1 VKEIEER
8 KEEKEIIVSRE
19 EVKRRL
25 KELLSRKEPICI
37 VIKGEWG
44 VGKTHLLKEFL
55 NNELKEKKCAYIS
68 LFGKYSLE
76 DIKNDLT
83 LQLSKAIKYVNVFGQ
98 VLENIK
104 SVSPHLGSIGSLL
117 SLFTSKEFKDV
128 IVCFDEFERLSPNLE
143 LKEVLGLISYLKENL
158 NCRIILILDEDRII
172 SKQKENNNQNTNKEN
187 DFEIKV
193 YNQYKEKLVDYEIVL
208 NPPFEENLEIVINK
222 KLNISESFKEAIE
235 EFARSL
241 NIKNIRILRRL
252 VNTFEDF
259 SFIENISKIK
269 DDIDYYIKLNFYRKL
284 ILLSYIAY
292 KYNKTKNLKET
303 LEKIVYALNHK
314 IFKTSKEYEK
324 ELKSD
329 EKEIKEIIENYPIL
343 SWGGLFIIDSEDI
356 KYICE
361 YIKYNFLAENI
372 KNGLH
377 DFLIK
382 KHKTIKNV
390 KIANEFERLV
400 EDLKFNFSKSIGDI
414 EKKIFDFILNNSNI
428 DAIISSK
435 GIITFINLL
444 LFINKFTGSKKFFEI
459 AKECFEKFVDSK
471 KQELFLS
478 YNKFLNFKMDLSHIL
493 SEDFKKYAEEIL
505 NKKIEEVKKINIAN
519 ISCEK
524 VVSII
529 KAIFQRKGWN
539 EEDEAILNSL
549 SKESIKNCFNT
560 STEFTKICIEFYT
573 WRKRIKGSD
582 NFGKF
587 LNTLKETIEELEI
600 EKPRKDYIK
609 NLLNSE

>member
-1 VKEIEER
+1 MKEIEER

-55 NNELKEKKCAYIS
+55 NNELKKEKYAYIS

-76 DIKNDLT
+76 DIKSDLT
-83 LQLSKAIKYVNVFGQ
+83 LQLSKAIKYTNVLGQ

-117 SLFTSKEFKDV
+117 SLLTSKEFKDV
-128 IVCFDEFERLSPNLE
+128 IICFNEFERLSPNLE
-143 LKEVLGLISYLKENL
+143 IKEVFGFISHLKENL
-158 NCRIILILDEDRII
+158 NCRIVLIMDEDKII
-172 SKQKENNNQNTNKEN
+172 K
-187 DFEIKV
+187 DEIEV
-193 YNQYKEKLVDYEIVL
+193 YNKYKEKIVDYEIVL
-208 NPPFEENLEIVINK
+208 NPPVEENLQIVINK
-222 KLNISESFKEAIE
+222 TNISKSFKEAIE
-235 EFARSL
+235 EFAHSL
-241 NIKNIRILRRL
+241 NIKNIRILRRS
-252 VNTFEDF
+252 VNIFEDF
-259 SFIENISKIK
+259 SFIENISEIK
-269 DDIDYYIKLNFYRKL
+269 DDIGYYIKLNFYRKL

-314 IFKTSKEYEK
+314 IFKTSKKYEK

-329 EKEIKEIIENYPIL
+329 EKEIKEIIKIYPIL
-343 SWGGLFIIDSEDI
+343 SWGGLFTIDSEDI
-356 KYICE
+356 EYICE

-372 KNGLH
+372 KNGLY

-390 KIANEFERLV
+390 EIANEFERLV

-414 EKKIFDFILNNSNI
+414 EKKIFYFISNNSNI

-444 LFINKFTGSKKFFEI
+444 LFINKFTENKEFFEI
-459 AKECFEKFVDSK
+459 AKKYFEKFVDSK
-471 KQELFLS
+471 KRELFLN
-478 YNKFLNFKMDLSHIL
+478 YNKFLDFKMDLGHIL
-493 SEDFKKYAEEIL
+493 SENFKKYAEEIL
-505 NKKIEEVKKINIAN
+505 NKKIEEVRKTNIAN
-519 ISCEK
+519 ITCEK
-524 VVSII
+524 
-529 KAIFQRKGWN
+529 
-539 EEDEAILNSL
+539 L
-549 SKESIKNCFNT
+549 
-560 STEFTKICIEFYT
+560 
-573 WRKRIKGSD
+573 
-582 NFGKF
+582 
-587 LNTLKETIEELEI
+587 
-600 EKPRKDYIK
+600 
-609 NLLNSE
+609 